1 MSKSKLNRVFIGL
14 GAAAL
19 LTLMLTAC
27 GTGINN
33 PLQNLF
39 NRRVTPVPENLP
51 PQVQAQLRDFDFAVQ
66 SLRAM
71 YLRQDAVG
79 QNWQKVADAERSAI
93 VSSKD
98 DTGQQFGT
106 SLGKIITEVK
116 DDDLALLPP
125 DQPQQPQQAPRPY
138 SGIGV
143 LIGMPEE
150 GKDRLLVLSVYPDS
164 PADRAGLKAHDAI
177 IAIEGEP
184 VTFED
189 RDNLIPKLLGEAG
202 TKVAV
207 TVRTPGQ
214 TPREVTLTRRAVEP
228 NSPMVYKRL
237 PETNIGYIAPDPSN
251 PRTMRADTANAL
263 RELNS
268 DQTVDGL
275 VLDLRIIR
283 TPEFPLDEMLSLFVN
298 GQVGAIQ
305 SRQGKAKIEVA
316 GKSIAGSQETP
327 MAILV
332 SEQTSGQAEA
342 FAGILQDL
350 GRAQVV
356 GKPTRGDIAQ
366 FSTTTLPSSRLQL
379 RIPTGDYIGV
389 KNKSW
394 RDTGVQPGIASER
407 SWEEFTADA
416 DPQLQQA
423 IDVLTAK

>member
-1 MSKSKLNRVFIGL
+1 MSKFNRVLIGM
-14 GAAAL
+14 GAAL
-19 LTLMLTAC
+19 LMLTLTAC
-27 GTGINN
+27 GTGVNN

-39 NRRVTPVPENLP
+39 NRRVTPVPEDLP

-71 YLRQDAVG
+71 YLKQDAVG
-79 QNWQKVADAERSAI
+79 QDWQKLADVERSAI
-93 VSSKD
+93 VSKKD
-98 DTGQQFGT
+98 DTGEQFGA
-106 SLGKIITEVK
+106 SLSKIITEVK
-116 DDDLALLPP
+116 DDDLVVLPP
-125 DQPQQPQQAPRPY
+125 EQPTQPEQQQQRRAY

-150 GKDRLLVLSVYPDS
+150 GKDRLLVLAVYPDS

-177 IAIEGEP
+177 IAIEDEP

-202 TKVAV
+202 TKVTV

-214 TPREVTLTRRAVEP
+214 DSREVTLTRRSVDP
-228 NSPMVYKRL
+228 NSPMVYRRL
-237 PETNIGYIAPDPSN
+237 PDTNIAYIAPDPSD
-251 PRTMRADTANAL
+251 PTTMRTDTANAL
-263 RELNS
+263 RELNN
-268 DQTVDGL
+268 DQPVDGL

-298 GQVGAIQ
+298 GQVGTIQ
-305 SRQGKAKIEVA
+305 SRQGKSKIEVA

-327 MAILV
+327 MVILV

-350 GRAQVV
+350 GRAQVI
-356 GKPTRGDIAQ
+356 GQPTRGNIAQ
-366 FSTTTLPSSRLQL
+366 FSTATLPSSQLQL
-379 RIPTGDYIGV
+379 RIPTGDYVGV
-389 KNKSW
+389 KNNSW
-394 RDTGVQPGIASER
+394 RGTGVQPGIKSDTF
-407 SWEEFTADA
+407 WEEFTADA

-423 IDVLTAK
+423 IDALTAN